1 MIDMSGRGAERL
13 VSYFEKR
20 DVVSGED
27 MGNDMVLSWKKK
39 HLYQHINFGNYIF
52 IHPK

>member
-27 MGNDMVLSWKKK
+27 MGNDMVLS
-39 HLYQHINFGNYIF
+39 LEEEASRSA
-52 IHPK
+52 